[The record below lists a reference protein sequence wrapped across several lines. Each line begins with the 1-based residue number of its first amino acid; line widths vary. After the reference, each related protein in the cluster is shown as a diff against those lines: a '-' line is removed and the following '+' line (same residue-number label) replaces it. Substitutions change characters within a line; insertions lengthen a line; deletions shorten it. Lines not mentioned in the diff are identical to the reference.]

1 MQRAH
6 ISRGT
11 APCGRIQQA
20 RRVQGRGRSASTKCR
35 AAESSSEADSVDLFD
50 VLGVSPADGQEAVRA
65 AYLALIR
72 RAHPDVAGNQGTKQ
86 SALLNA
92 AYDTLSDPVKRSA
105 YLRKQQGVRQKATGR
120 KQAAGQP
127 GSRSGLVGPLYDEI
141 LLTRLVPRQS
151 KAVPVRGVVVPTP
164 VAPKS
169 GYR

>member
-20 RRVQGRGRSASTKCR
+20 RRLQGRGRSASTKCR
-35 AAESSSEADSVDLFD
+35 AAESGSETDSVDLFD

-105 YLRKQQGVRQKATGR
+105 YLRKQQGVQQKVGR
-120 KQAAGQP
+120 KHAAGQP
-127 GSRSGLVGPLYDEI
+127 GSRSGLVGPLYDEV

-151 KAVPVRGVVVPTP
+151 KAVPVRVVVPSLRK
-164 VAPKS
+164 VVV
-169 GYR
+169 R